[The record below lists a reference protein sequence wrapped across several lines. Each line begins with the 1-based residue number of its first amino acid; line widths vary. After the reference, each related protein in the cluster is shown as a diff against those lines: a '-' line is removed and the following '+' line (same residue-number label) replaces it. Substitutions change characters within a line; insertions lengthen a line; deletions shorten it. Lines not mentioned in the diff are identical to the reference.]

1 MMQDDSNGESSFTF
15 VERKLEGISLVDNA
29 MRQEVSSSASLV
41 PVTMSTP
48 AYGNVEPPSALP
60 SFIGSPSL
68 VPSES
73 SSSASTFPAENSPPP
88 HSLTDSSSAYNPAAS
103 AFYPKTFS
111 PVIPASK
118 GSDASLS
125 TVDSAQEADPSG
137 VSSQLLGWVKG
148 AVGGSAGILSRV
160 TEKAK
165 SSMNSM
171 ITTLDPQMKEFLY
184 SGGAVDVIVAS
195 DKEVKVSP
203 VREAFQA
210 VFGKATVTGFQVN
223 TSTSAAAQPVGFAAG
238 VKAAEERI
246 SAVRSI
252 PNIPPEQ
259 TVLAV
264 ENFLVEIGEN
274 KWFDVG
280 VLVLSD
286 PARGITLE
294 TFTQLTPVPAAVVAL
309 AQEDTPAEYPL
320 RWSGL
325 SVTIGSIMAN
335 NLQVPHSEWHQ
346 ALSGV
351 SRREMILLSAKVLA
365 GLYKSSVG
373 PIL

>member
-1 MMQDDSNGESSFTF
+1 MQDDSNGESSFEF
-15 VERKLEGISLVDNA
+15 VDRKLEGISLVDNA
-29 MRQEVSSSASLV
+29 MKQEVPSGASLV
-41 PVTMSTP
+41 SLAMPTSVHSV
-48 AYGNVEPPSALP
+48 VEPPSALP
-60 SFIGSPSL
+60 SFMGPPPSTSTETVGGSQP
-68 VPSES
+68 PPES
-73 SSSASTFPAENSPPP
+73 SS
-88 HSLTDSSSAYNPAAS
+88 YNPAAG

-118 GSDASLS
+118 GSDASLN
-125 TVDSAQEADPSG
+125 TVDSAVEGETDPG

-184 SGGAVDVIVAS
+184 SGGAVDIIVAS

-210 VFGKATVTGFQVN
+210 VFGKATVTGLQVN
-223 TSTSAAAQPVGFAAG
+223 TSTVAAAQPVGFAAG

-246 SAVRSI
+246 SAVRSSN
-252 PNIPPEQ
+252 NIPPEQ
-259 TVLAV
+259 SVLAV
-264 ENFLVEIGEN
+264 ENFLVEVGEN

-280 VLVLSD
+280 VLILSD

-294 TFTQLTPVPAAVVAL
+294 TFTQLTPVPAAIVAM

-325 SVTIGSIMAN
+325 SVTVGSIMAN
-335 NLQVPHSEWHQ
+335 NLQVSHSEWHQ
-346 ALSGV
+346 ALTGV
-351 SRREMILLSAKVLA
+351 SRREMILVAAKVLA

>member
-1 MMQDDSNGESSFTF
+1 MMQDDSNGEASFEF

-29 MRQEVSSSASLV
+29 LRQEVPTSASLV
-41 PVTMSTP
+41 PPTMPSP
-48 AYGNVEPPSALP
+48 LVVEPPSALP
-60 SFIGSPSL
+60 SFI
-68 VPSES
+68 ES
-73 SSSASTFPAENSPPP
+73 SSMLP
-88 HSLTDSSSAYNPAAS
+88 SSSANTLNSTSAGLTTDPNNSSASPAYNPTAS

-125 TVDSAQEADPSG
+125 TVDSALEGDANAG

-165 SSMNSM
+165 NSMNSM

-184 SGGAVDVIVAS
+184 SGGAVDIVVAS
-195 DKEVKVSP
+195 DKEVKVCP
-203 VREAFQA
+203 IREAFQI
-210 VFGKATVTGFQVN
+210 VFGKATVTGLPVN
-223 TSTSAAAQPVGFAAG
+223 TTTAAAAQPVGFAAG

-246 SAVRSI
+246 SALRTTH
-252 PNIPPEQ
+252 NIAVEQ

-280 VLVLSD
+280 VLLLND

-325 SVTIGSIMAN
+325 GVTVGSIMAN
-335 NLQVPHSEWHQ
+335 NLQVHHSEWHQ
-346 ALSGV
+346 ALTGV
-351 SRREMILLSAKVLA
+351 SRREMIFLAAKVLA